1 MVTLKVGVADPDEMK
16 ARTMRIARGEEK
28 PAPGDPQIWFASME
42 SFARLLSGANRDML
56 RIIHE
61 QEPRSLEEL
70 AQITGR
76 ATPNL
81 SRTLKSMVNYGLIR
95 MEKGEG
101 TKRVPKLNC
110 DRVELVLPLIERRN
124 KKGQRE

>member
-1 MVTLKVGVADPDEMK
+1 MTTLKVGIAEPDEMK

-28 PAPGDPQIWFASME
+28 PAPGDPTVWFASTM
-42 SFARLLSGANRDML
+42 SFAKFLSPNNCELL
-56 RIIHE
+56 RIIH
-61 QEPRSLEEL
+61 QHEPESLEEL

-124 KKGQRE
+124 KKGERE